1 MKKLFLLAV
10 LLASRLFLHAQN
22 VPAEPP
28 GHDVCQ
34 RVFPI
39 EAARV
44 LAWQRNAD
52 GAQIAEV
59 TGQFTV
65 MANRDMQWRIRWLDA
80 AKASLREK
88 TVRYPATLVG
98 EGAQFYREVFSQ
110 LSGDDWEQKS
120 APPDHFVTT
129 FWQGADQA
137 GATRGEA
144 SANAAKLLE
153 KTPTITRAADASRL
167 AGLLAHAALPGFAEP
182 EPGDALLIARAAA
195 WVCTTEGLLRESH
208 EAGWAPVLFQAG
220 RERTAAALWQKV
232 RKRAEDK
239 RSRAERFWDLLASN
253 PPNKDA
259 LLFAADPDNRQFA
272 LPVLAWLSA
281 RDAALLPMVRQAAA
295 DIYGNKL
302 PLRTTGAPR
311 QVAATLQTPV
321 ATFADA
327 EVPAPTDRRDANAPL
342 FSQRERA
349 IEPLSPASDVFTT
362 GSAEATALFREMR
375 EAGLRPKKSGSAD
388 EVDPA
393 AFATADELWT
403 HLESV
408 RKETSARDSGPA
420 AMAKSMKA
428 WLVGAKLFVEKYPQD
443 PRRWDAKVIA
453 MTIQAQ
459 IAQLSGGAKRPVP
472 EASELESILNAP
484 DASAAAKGEAG
495 FLQLVQKAAAIDV
508 NAPHTMPPFHHL
520 AGIYLSEHGLHPRA
534 ADAAAIQMQLLQVRD
549 QSGAENILKQL
560 AAHPNPRVAQP
571 AADALGQN
579 GRMAKLRSQPL
590 DLKLTTTDGKK
601 IDFATLRGKVV
612 LLDFWASWCGPCI
625 AEFPAVVKTYAVLHD
640 RGFEIIGVSLDQ
652 DRAAMDRT
660 LKKFAAD
667 WPQHF
672 DGGGWQNQ
680 IAQQFGIRSIPAAWL
695 FDKKGLLRETDL
707 RGEELTAAVE
717 KLLRE

>member
-208 EAGWAPVLFQAG
+208 EAGWAPVLFQ
-220 RERTAAALWQKV
+220 
-232 RKRAEDK
+232 
-239 RSRAERFWDLLASN
+239 
-253 PPNKDA
+253 
-259 LLFAADPDNRQFA
+259 
-272 LPVLAWLSA
+272 
-281 RDAALLPMVRQAAA
+281 
-295 DIYGNKL
+295 
-302 PLRTTGAPR
+302 
-311 QVAATLQTPV
+311 
-321 ATFADA
+321 
-327 EVPAPTDRRDANAPL
+327 
-342 FSQRERA
+342 
-349 IEPLSPASDVFTT
+349 
-362 GSAEATALFREMR
+362 
-375 EAGLRPKKSGSAD
+375 
-388 EVDPA
+388 
-393 AFATADELWT
+393 
-403 HLESV
+403 
-408 RKETSARDSGPA
+408 
-420 AMAKSMKA
+420 
-428 WLVGAKLFVEKYPQD
+428 
-443 PRRWDAKVIA
+443 
-453 MTIQAQ
+453 
-459 IAQLSGGAKRPVP
+459 
-472 EASELESILNAP
+472 
-484 DASAAAKGEAG
+484 
-495 FLQLVQKAAAIDV
+495 
-508 NAPHTMPPFHHL
+508 
-520 AGIYLSEHGLHPRA
+520 
-534 ADAAAIQMQLLQVRD
+534 
-549 QSGAENILKQL
+549 
-560 AAHPNPRVAQP
+560 
-571 AADALGQN
+571 
-579 GRMAKLRSQPL
+579 
-590 DLKLTTTDGKK
+590 
-601 IDFATLRGKVV
+601 
-612 LLDFWASWCGPCI
+612 
-625 AEFPAVVKTYAVLHD
+625 
-640 RGFEIIGVSLDQ
+640 
-652 DRAAMDRT
+652 
-660 LKKFAAD
+660 
-667 WPQHF
+667 
-672 DGGGWQNQ
+672 
-680 IAQQFGIRSIPAAWL
+680 
-695 FDKKGLLRETDL
+695 
-707 RGEELTAAVE
+707 
-717 KLLRE
+717 